1 MSITPNLDSLQF
13 DRESSYLITG
23 GLGGLGK
30 GLVTWMA
37 ARGAQHFILL
47 SRTAGL
53 KREDVQF
60 IGDMEATGCS
70 VLAIAG
76 QAQNEEDVVAA
87 VRAAQKPIR
96 GVFHLAMVLRVS
108 FRFPRLAIH
117 FTHNCQDA
125 QILDMK
131 YSDWT
136 SVIATKCT
144 GAWNLHN
151 ILLSHSL
158 DFFVLASSIAAQFP
172 NVGQS
177 NYAAANTFLEAF
189 CQYRHSL
196 SLPASVISICPID
209 DIGFVAENPDA
220 RKTLNAQ
227 GLSFLSQKEFLEY
240 AELAVLNSYPE
251 DGQVVDQDPNAI
263 EVAHWNPLPVWH
275 NSSHLIM
282 GLRSTEPLSDNNTQT
297 SWKHDRRMGFYHNV
311 TAKVGS
317 QRTNTNQLSR
327 FISATR
333 SDPAILKT
341 KQAVEFLS
349 MEIGIKIFKLMLRKE
364 EEVELQMK
372 IRDMG
377 LDSLMAIELRR
388 WWCQI
393 FRVEISVLEIMGKE
407 NLVELG
413 ELAANRM
420 RERHLGET

>member
-1 MSITPNLDSLQF
+1 
-13 DRESSYLITG
+13 
-23 GLGGLGK
+23 
-30 GLVTWMA
+30 
-37 ARGAQHFILL
+37 
-47 SRTAGL
+47 
-53 KREDVQF
+53 
-60 IGDMEATGCS
+60 
-70 VLAIAG
+70 
-76 QAQNEEDVVAA
+76 
-87 VRAAQKPIR
+87 
-96 GVFHLAMVLRVS
+96 
-108 FRFPRLAIH
+108 
-117 FTHNCQDA
+117 
-125 QILDMK
+125 
-131 YSDWT
+131 
-136 SVIATKCT
+136 
-144 GAWNLHN
+144 
-151 ILLSHSL
+151 
-158 DFFVLASSIAAQFP
+158 
-172 NVGQS
+172 
-177 NYAAANTFLEAF
+177 
-189 CQYRHSL
+189 
-196 SLPASVISICPID
+196 
-209 DIGFVAENPDA
+209 
-220 RKTLNAQ
+220 
-227 GLSFLSQKEFLEY
+227 
-240 AELAVLNSYPE
+240 
-251 DGQVVDQDPNAI
+251 
-263 EVAHWNPLPVWH
+263 
-275 NSSHLIM
+275 M